1 MKIERPNGNVP
12 ETTNESQVVTPDV
25 NVSQPTINQSGSDSS
40 TEAPLSNQQSAAR
53 RHAVWQRGSLEMYGA
68 AQQWKLS
75 RQTQSDSQTTGQ
87 FRNQSVDTESSVQ
100 PSFAS
105 QRRNAISRSAVETDS
120 DSRSNV
126 ATPEGNL
133 PIATPD
139 TEPQMRRSTTSQSSN
154 VQTKSGNK
162 SWNYQYERS
171 INVRKSNANQSTDS
185 STSKTASSDDQ
196 GYTHSKKRSNIARG
210 SGGLTAYGEGQT
222 TSESGSAAKSWDKT
236 FAGEGDADK
245 GYAVKGEA
253 AVLETRSRTYKYD
266 SGLGVGAQAEASLVR
281 GKVGVQAN
289 TGKKVG
295 NAEIVGASGN
305 AEVDG
310 MVGARATA
318 EAGVGVG
325 RDGLP
330 AVRVGAEAFA
340 GARVDTRAGGEA
352 RVMGVGADA
361 RGTASAMAGAQA
373 STEATATVTGID
385 ASASAFAGAS
395 AGASGS
401 ASVAGVG
408 GSGSAEA
415 WAGVGARAEAGAGY
429 TDGKLQF
436 KFGLGAA
443 LGVGGA
449 VGGGFSWDLNETKT
463 DFDRATYNTK
473 EYFTAIGPKV
483 TSTASS
489 VANTLTVG
497 ANSTAQ
503 AVNDGAKV
511 VSTTAGNA
519 VDEGTKVATV
529 AAKTA
534 SKTAAA
540 ATKTVSSAAKSAG
553 KTASN
558 IAKSIFKF

>member
-1 MKIERPNGNVP
+1 LEEINMKIERPNGNVP

-25 NVSQPTINQSGSDSS
+25 NASQPTINQSGSDSS
-40 TEAPLSNQQSAAR
+40 TEASLSNQQSAAR

-105 QRRNAISRSAVETDS
+105 QRRNAISRPAVETES
-120 DSRSNV
+120 DSRSIV

-139 TEPQMRRSTTSQSSN
+139 TQPQTPRSTTSQSSN
-154 VQTKSGNK
+154 AQTKSGNK

-185 STSKTASSDDQ
+185 SKSKTASSDDQ
-196 GYTHSKKRSNIARG
+196 GFTHSKRRSNIARG

-222 TSESGSAAKSWDKT
+222 TSESGSAVKSWDKT
-236 FAGEGDADK
+236 FAGEGDENK
-245 GYAVKGEA
+245 GYAVTGEA
-253 AVLETRSRTYKYD
+253 AVLDARSRTYDYD
-266 SGLGVGAQAEASLVR
+266 SGLGKGAQAEASLIR
-281 GKVGVQAN
+281 GKIGVQGN
-289 TGKKVG
+289 TSQMVG
-295 NAEIVGASGN
+295 NTKVDYSGN

-318 EAGVGVG
+318 EAGVGIG
-325 RDGLP
+325 RNGLP
-330 AVRVGAEAFA
+330 AARVGAEAFA

-361 RGTASAMAGAQA
+361 RGSASAMAGAQA
-373 STEATATVTGID
+373 SSEATATVTGID

-395 AGASGS
+395 AGTSGS

-415 WAGVGARAEAGAGY
+415 WAGVGAKAEAGAGY

-449 VGGGFSWDLNETKT
+449 VGGGFTWDLNETKQ
-463 DFDRATYNTK
+463 DLW
-473 EYFTAIGPKV
+473 PKV
-483 TSTASS
+483 SNTASS

-497 ANSTAQ
+497 ANSTAT

-511 VSTTAGNA
+511 VSTTAGN
-519 VDEGTKVATV
+519 VVNESTKVATV
-529 AAKTA
+529 AANTVAKTA
-534 SKTAAA
+534 SQTTAA

-553 KTASN
+553 KAASN